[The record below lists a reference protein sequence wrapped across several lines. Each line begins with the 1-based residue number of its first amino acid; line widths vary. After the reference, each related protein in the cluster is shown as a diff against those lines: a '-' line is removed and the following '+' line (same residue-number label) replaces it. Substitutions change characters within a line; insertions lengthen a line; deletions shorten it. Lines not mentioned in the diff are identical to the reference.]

1 MITLSIK
8 TKLLRMKKHL
18 SVDDKKE
25 DATTEQLKQ
34 KEKSSQP
41 YSSKE
46 DTFSEMGFTPFYF
59 DGERSYRKRI
69 LYTYDQDRDKALL
82 LSMNKLKDFWNSS
95 LETHPLSFHGKP
107 IDRLLFFD
115 TETTGLST
123 GAGNVIFLIGY
134 ARLREEGIEVTQHLL
149 ESPSDEA
156 AFLSGFLEDFAK
168 DDYLVTYNGKSFDWP
183 QVKSRHAF
191 IRKELPKLPEFG
203 HIDLLHSARRLW
215 KHELPSCRLSIIEEE
230 ILNITRTNDTPGSLA
245 PLLYFDY
252 LHEKDPNHLKGIIEH
267 NDQDV
272 RSLAYLYQKIAMKL
286 VFSNEVRTTSME
298 HYYIADWFEK
308 LSVFDW
314 AHYHYQQSIE
324 RSVSPFSQGYYR
336 LGILSK
342 KQGDKQ
348 EAIRLLTESLNQ
360 GSFPPIEVWIEL
372 SKLAEHY
379 EKDLLKALK
388 YAKEGYLQLK
398 RTNRLSQGNRLKQE
412 ADLNKRLKRLE
423 GKEMVKKEGER
434 KHV

>member
-1 MITLSIK
+1 
-8 TKLLRMKKHL
+8 MKKHL
-18 SVDDKKE
+18 QVDDNKE
-25 DATTEQLKQ
+25 STTIEQPKP
-34 KEKSSQP
+34 KEKSSQLHV
-41 YSSKE
+41 SLKDSFSK
-46 DTFSEMGFTPFYF
+46 MGFTPFYF

-69 LYTYDQDRDKALL
+69 LYTYDQERDKALL
-82 LSMNKLKDFWNSS
+82 ESMNHLQEFWNENES
-95 LETHPLSFHGKP
+95 LKKHPLSFHGKP

-134 ARLREEGIEVTQHLL
+134 ARLKDEGIEVTQHLL

-191 IRKELPKLPEFG
+191 IRKELPNLPEFG

-215 KHELPSCRLSIIEEE
+215 KHELPSCRLSIVEEQ
-230 ILNITRTNDTPGSLA
+230 ILNIKRSNDTPGSMA

-252 LHEKDPNHLKGIIEH
+252 LHDKDPAHLTGIIEH

-272 RSLAYLYQKIAMKL
+272 RSLAYLYQKITMKL
-286 VFSNEVRTTSME
+286 FFSNDVRTTAME
-298 HYYIADWFEK
+298 HFYIADWFEK
-308 LSVFDW
+308 LSFNDW

-336 LGILSK
+336 LGLLTK

-348 EAIRLLTESLNQ
+348 TALRLLIESLNQ
-360 GSFPPIEVWIEL
+360 GAFPPINAWIEL

-379 EKDLLKALK
+379 EKDVAKALK
-388 YAKEGYLQLK
+388 YAKDGYAQLK
-398 RTNRLSQGNRLKQE
+398 RTTRLSQEKRIKEE

-423 GKEMVKKEGER
+423 GKQMGETR
-434 KHV
+434 GG

>member
-1 MITLSIK
+1 
-8 TKLLRMKKHL
+8 MKKHL
-18 SVDDKKE
+18 QMDEKKEGSMNEQDKKKS
-25 DATTEQLKQ
+25 TSSQLDSSM
-34 KEKSSQP
+34 EKS
-41 YSSKE
+41 
-46 DTFSEMGFTPFYF
+46 FSEMGFVPFYF
-59 DGERSYRKRI
+59 DGERSYRKRMM
-69 LYTYDQDRDKALL
+69 YTYDQERDKALIV
-82 LSMNKLKDFWNSS
+82 SMNRLKDFWESS
-95 LETHPLSFHGKP
+95 LENHPLSFHGKS

-134 ARLREEGIEVTQHLL
+134 ARLKEEGIEVTQHLL

-156 AFLSGFLEDFAK
+156 AFLTGFLEDFAK

-191 IRKELPKLPEFG
+191 IRKELPNLPEFG

-215 KHELPSCRLSIIEEE
+215 KHELPSCRLSIVEEQK
-230 ILNITRTNDTPGSLA
+230 LNIKRSNDTHGSLA

-252 LHEKDPNHLKGIIEH
+252 LHEKDPTHLTGIIEH

-286 VFSNEVRTTSME
+286 IFSKEVHTTSLE

-308 LSVFDW
+308 LAIYDW

-324 RSVSPFSQGYYR
+324 QSVSPFSLGYYR
-336 LGILSK
+336 LGLLSK
-342 KQGDKQ
+342 KQGDKE
-348 EAIRLLTESLNQ
+348 EAIRLLRESLNQ
-360 GSFPPIEVWIEL
+360 GSFPPIAAWIEL
-372 SKLAEHY
+372 SKLAEHF

-388 YAKEGYLQLK
+388 YAKEGYAELK
-398 RTNRLSQGNRLKQE
+398 KSTRLSQGKKLKQE
-412 ADLNKRLKRLE
+412 EDLNKRLKRLE
-423 GKEMVKKEGER
+423 GKVAIREGEEN
-434 KHV
+434 HV